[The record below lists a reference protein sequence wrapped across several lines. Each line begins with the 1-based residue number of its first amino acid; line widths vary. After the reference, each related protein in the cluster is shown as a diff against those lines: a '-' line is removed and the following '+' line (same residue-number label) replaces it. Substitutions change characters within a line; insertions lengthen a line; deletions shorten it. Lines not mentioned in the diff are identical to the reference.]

1 MKFIHPLLDH
11 QKIAKLNEK
20 IDHKAIFNNL
30 ASSIHLKDTDQYLN
44 IAFTYVRGSNVADVV
59 SASRKLHF
67 KSAEAW
73 LTYQKEFGNYVQ
85 NDFVD
90 KLISPLIKSRSFIA
104 DSIVSNLN
112 ILGRS
117 IGVMESM
124 GCNPELM
131 LQSIKSTFTKE
142 LQELAIKDPAI
153 SPASKLACAE
163 GFEGDAEPR
172 PAAYSNVTLLDKKV
186 RLVAQSVT

>member
-1 MKFIHPLLDH
+1 
-11 QKIAKLNEK
+11 
-20 IDHKAIFNNL
+20 
-30 ASSIHLKDTDQYLN
+30 
-44 IAFTYVRGSNVADVV
+44 VV

-85 NDFVD
+85 NDLVD